1 MPAPTNTLIVEGSF
15 EELADELAT
24 YLDGL
29 ASAQEQSTSVQS
41 EIQPLLQDEGKREDV
56 LKKIVTA
63 SSVLSSAPER
73 EFIAAYNQLVHL
85 IRQAPKPDMFLPK
98 LCSNLSNPV
107 TSSPHNSL
115 GLQLSILTTIFNTL
129 PPTSESRY
137 HIFLAILSVVR
148 KSTQSFD
155 LLRPQ
160 LKTLD
165 LWLQN
170 WDIDQEDSRKLYLA
184 ISDVA
189 SDAGDDTQSY
199 AYLLRALRTLQ
210 DAEEVSTPEAQK
222 LSLKALSH
230 ALGNPTTYDF
240 SDLTAL
246 DSIQALHKSDAE
258 WFELLE
264 IFSTETLEDY
274 DEFVSSHTDFLNSS
288 GLNRSVL
295 ETKMRLLTLS
305 SLAASASQTRSLPY
319 ATIAKALKIP
329 AEEVE
334 RSVIDVIRAGLVEGK
349 LSQSTQTFLIHRATY
364 RVFGEHQWRE
374 VAARLDLWKRSL
386 ENVLR
391 VLGEQK
397 REFIAEKEREAKG
410 EGEPRGF
417 ERSAGRGGRGGYRGE
432 RRERVQQE
440 AVEVE

>member
-1 MPAPTNTLIVEGSF
+1 MPAPANTLIVEGSF

-24 YLDGL
+24 YLDSL
-29 ASAQEQSTSVQS
+29 SSAQEQSTSVQS
-41 EIQPLLQDEGKREDV
+41 EIQPLLQDESKKEDV
-56 LKKIVTA
+56 LKKLVVA
-63 SSVLSSAPER
+63 SSALSSAPER

-85 IRQAPKPDMFLPK
+85 IRQTPKPDLFLPK
-98 LCSNLSNPV
+98 LCGNLSNPV

-129 PPTSESRY
+129 PPSSESRY
-137 HIFLAILSVVR
+137 HILLAILTLVR
-148 KSTQSFD
+148 KSNQSFD
-155 LLRPQ
+155 ILRPQ

-170 WDIDQEDSRKLYLA
+170 WDIDKEDSRKLYLA

-189 SDAGDDTQSY
+189 SDSGDEAQSY

-210 DAEEVSTPEAQK
+210 DADEVSTPEAQK
-222 LSLKALSH
+222 LSLKALTS
-230 ALGNPTTYDF
+230 ALSNPSTFDF
-240 SDLTAL
+240 SDLTSL
-246 DSIQALHKSDAE
+246 DSIQSLRKSSAE

-288 GLNRSVL
+288 GLNRNVL

-305 SLAASASQTRSLPY
+305 SLAASASQTRTLPY
-319 ATIAKALKIP
+319 ASIAKALNIETKD
-329 AEEVE
+329 VE
-334 RSVIDVIRAGLVEGK
+334 KWVIDVIRAGLVEGK
-349 LSQSTQTFLIHRATY
+349 LSQSTQTFGIHRATY
-364 RVFGEHQWRE
+364 RVFGESQWRE

-386 ENVLR
+386 ESVLR

-397 REFIAEKEREAKG
+397 REFAQEKERESRG
-410 EGEPRGF
+410 EERGMG
-417 ERSAGRGGRGGYRGE
+417 AGRGRGGYRGGD
-432 RRERVQQE
+432 RARQE
-440 AVEVE
+440 VEVE